1 MNPEHRRNNPQRI
14 FREQDD
20 LVVSGGQ
27 KPIRKDKLISI
38 RQSEITSI
46 APDDINWNNIYV
58 GKQHGLHGVKP
69 EISSQKKGNT

>member
-1 MNPEHRRNNPQRI
+1 MGTKREHNNSQRI
-14 FREQDD
+14 FKEQDE

-46 APDDINWNNIYV
+46 APDDINWNNIYI